1 MKQIN
6 NSFGGAELL
15 LGIRKE
21 VLFIAMPFLQH
32 LNSLT
37 PEQLEQ
43 YKAQYECLRQNQEN
57 ENKQR

>member
-15 LGIRKE
+15 LGIKKE
-21 VLFIAMPFLQH
+21 VLFVAMPFLEY

-37 PEQLEQ
+37 PEQLEK
-43 YKAQYECLRQNQEN
+43 YKSQFECLKDNN
-57 ENKQR
+57 E